1 MTDHV
6 SWLSPLSGAFDVAGK
21 FFREANAPLDTRLRH
36 YFVDSSMCPLLVQES
51 YVGVNAFMPDGMA
64 PAQREARRMA
74 RIADAAQSIVEG
86 DVVSV

>member
-1 MTDHV
+1 
-6 SWLSPLSGAFDVAGK
+6 
-21 FFREANAPLDTRLRH
+21 
-36 YFVDSSMCPLLVQES
+36 MCPLLVQES